1 MTTDILG
8 KISVIRHSCVRIDC
22 GRIIYIDPFMVDG
35 APHDADIILITH
47 PHFDHFSP
55 RDIKKVMKDS
65 TVIAGPS
72 MIAGPCRLLTGRKP
86 DTVSP
91 GQRTTLCGISIEVIA
106 AYNKAFTR
114 PHKRFLNWVGYV
126 IDTGEERIYIT
137 GDTDDIPEA
146 RAVNCDMLML
156 PVGGSNYTMDAA
168 EAAALTNAIHPDT
181 VIPIHYGALLGGEDA
196 PNSFKAKL
204 DKEINCEIRNT
215 VYSHAMIWAY
225 SIAGAGIGLLLGM
238 YLLVR

>member
-1 MTTDILG
+1 MATEILK
-8 KISVIRHSCVRIDC
+8 KIKVIKHSCVRIDC
-22 GRIIYIDPFMVDG
+22 GRIIYIDPFLVEG
-35 APHDADIILITH
+35 VPHDADIILITH
-47 PHFDHFSP
+47 PHFDHFSVK
-55 RDIKKVMKDS
+55 DIRKVMKDS

-72 MIAGPCRLLTGRKP
+72 MIAVPCRLLTGRKA
-86 DTVSP
+86 DIVSP
-91 GQRTTLCGISIEVIA
+91 GQKTTLGGISIEVVA
-106 AYNKAFTR
+106 AYNSVFTR

-126 IDTGEERIYIT
+126 IDTGEDRIYIT

-146 RAVNCDMLML
+146 RAVDCNILML

-196 PNSFKAKL
+196 PDNFKAKL
-204 DKEINCEIRNT
+204 DKDINCEIQNT

-225 SIAGAGIGLLLGM
+225 AFAGAAIGLLLGM
-238 YLLVR
+238 YLLIR